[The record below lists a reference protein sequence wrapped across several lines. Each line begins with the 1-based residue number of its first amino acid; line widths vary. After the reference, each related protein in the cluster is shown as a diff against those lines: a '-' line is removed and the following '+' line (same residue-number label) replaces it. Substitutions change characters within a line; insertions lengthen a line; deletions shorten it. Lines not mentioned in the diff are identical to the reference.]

1 MKPIFL
7 QPPPHTVGAQLK
19 QRMGCCDASC
29 LFDRQGRQLLLF
41 GCCLYFI
48 VIHVSHYLFIHYLFL
63 CTRHVL
69 EDGNP
74 KMNESPSPHLAFQ
87 ELMLQRGRW
96 AWNPGSENS
105 RASP

>member
-1 MKPIFL
+1 MKPICL
-7 QPPPHTVGAQLK
+7 QPAPHIVGEQLK
-19 QRMGCCDASC
+19 QRIGCCDASC

-41 GCCLYFI
+41 GFCLYFI
-48 VIHVSHYLFIHYLFL
+48 TTDLVIRVSHYLFL

-87 ELMLQRGRW
+87 ELMLQRQRW
-96 AWNPGSENS
+96 AWSPGSENN